1 MDRDRHHNSSSGG
14 SMPDHIESA
23 LQDILTEDLDL
34 LLDQASSSSRL
45 VEDLGLDS
53 VGFAIGVVSIEERL
67 GVRLSER
74 EMLETSTV
82 GELVDLVRSRRTE
95 PADQPA

>member
-1 MDRDRHHNSSSGG
+1 MSDQVEITLS
-14 SMPDHIESA
+14 E
-23 LQDILTEDLDL
+23 ILTEDLDL
-34 LLDQASSSSRL
+34 PLDQASASSRL

-82 GELVDLVRSRRTE
+82 GELMELVRSRQ
-95 PADQPA
+95 ADTAGQTA

>member
-1 MDRDRHHNSSSGG
+1 MSDQVEITLS
-14 SMPDHIESA
+14 E
-23 LQDILTEDLDL
+23 ILTEDLDL
-34 LLDQASSSSRL
+34 PLDQASASSRL

-82 GELVDLVRSRRTE
+82 GELMDLVRSRQ
-95 PADQPA
+95 ADTAGQTA

>member
-1 MDRDRHHNSSSGG
+1 MSDQVEITLS
-14 SMPDHIESA
+14 E
-23 LQDILTEDLDL
+23 ILTEDLDL
-34 LLDQASSSSRL
+34 PLDQASASSRL

-53 VGFAIGVVSIEERL
+53 VGSAIGVVSIEERL

-82 GELVDLVRSRRTE
+82 GELMDLVRSRQ
-95 PADQPA
+95 ADTAGQTA

>member
-1 MDRDRHHNSSSGG
+1 MSDQVEITLS
-14 SMPDHIESA
+14 E
-23 LQDILTEDLDL
+23 ILTEDLDIP
-34 LLDQASSSSRL
+34 LDQASASSRL

-82 GELVDLVRSRRTE
+82 GELMDLVRSRQ
-95 PADQPA
+95 ADTAGQTA

>member
-1 MDRDRHHNSSSGG
+1 MSDQVEITLS
-14 SMPDHIESA
+14 E
-23 LQDILTEDLDL
+23 ILTEDLDL
-34 LLDQASSSSRL
+34 PLDQASVSSRL

-82 GELVDLVRSRRTE
+82 GELMDLVRSRQADT
-95 PADQPA
+95 ADQTA

>member
-1 MDRDRHHNSSSGG
+1 MSDQVEITLS
-14 SMPDHIESA
+14 E
-23 LQDILTEDLDL
+23 ILTEDLDL
-34 LLDQASSSSRL
+34 PLDQASASSRL

-67 GVRLSER
+67 GIRLSER

-82 GELVDLVRSRRTE
+82 GELMDLVRSRQ
-95 PADQPA
+95 ADTAGQTA

>member
-1 MDRDRHHNSSSGG
+1 
-14 SMPDHIESA
+14 MPDHIESA

>member
-1 MDRDRHHNSSSGG
+1 MSDQ
-14 SMPDHIESA
+14 IEITLSE
-23 LQDILTEDLDL
+23 ILTEDLDL
-34 LLDQASSSSRL
+34 PLDQASASSRL

-82 GELVDLVRSRRTE
+82 GELMDLVRSRQ
-95 PADQPA
+95 ADTAGQTA

>member
-1 MDRDRHHNSSSGG
+1 
-14 SMPDHIESA
+14 MPDNVDST
-23 LQDILTEDLDL
+23 LLDILTEDLDL
-34 LLDQASSSSRL
+34 PLDQATSSSRL

-82 GELVDLVRSRRTE
+82 GELIELVRSRRTA

>member
-1 MDRDRHHNSSSGG
+1 ML
-14 SMPDHIESA
+14 DHIESA

-34 LLDQASSSSRL
+34 PLDQASSSSRL

-95 PADQPA
+95 SADQPA

>member
-1 MDRDRHHNSSSGG
+1 MSQPS
-14 SMPDHIESA
+14 DHVETVLA
-23 LQDILTEDLDL
+23 EILTEDLDL
-34 LLDQASSSSRL
+34 PLGEVTGDSRL

-67 GVRLSER
+67 GVKLTER

-82 GELVDLVRSRRTE
+82 NDLEQLVRSRLATV
-95 PADQPA
+95 PADA

>member
-1 MDRDRHHNSSSGG
+1 
-14 SMPDHIESA
+14 MPDHIEST
-23 LQDILTEDLDL
+23 LSEILTEDLDL
-34 LLDQASSSSRL
+34 PLEETNSSSRL

-95 PADQPA
+95 PADRPA

>member
-1 MDRDRHHNSSSGG
+1 
-14 SMPDHIESA
+14 MPDNVDST
-23 LQDILTEDLDL
+23 LLDILAEDLDL
-34 LLDQASSSSRL
+34 PLDQATSSSRL

-82 GELVDLVRSRRTE
+82 GELIELVRSRRTA